1 MGSDVVT
8 AIAKPIRTQML
19 KIVFWQ
25 LTMIIGLALA
35 VLILQGIHKGLSIVL
50 GGLTYWLPTLIF
62 VWRVTAYAGAREAI
76 RFIVAF
82 SVGEAVKLF
91 LSGVFF
97 VLIIKYFQ
105 VDLLYSIVGLM
116 FAIISFWIASVISLY
131 QQGVKR

>member
-1 MGSDVVT
+1 MVT

-25 LTMIIGLALA
+25 LIMIIGLALI
-35 VLILQGIHKGLSIVL
+35 VLVLQGIHKGLSILL
-50 GGLTYWLPTLIF
+50 GGLTYWLPTFIF
-62 VWRVTAYAGAREAI
+62 VWRATAYAGAHEAM

-97 VLIIKYFQ
+97 VLIIQYFQ
-105 VDLLYSIVGLM
+105 VDLLCSLMGLV
-116 FAIISFWIASVISLY
+116 FAIVSFWISSVISLY